1 MMNDP
6 CNARI
11 CCKPVTRG
19 AVAVLA
25 ALCLVATVAS
35 ASAEPRELRFGPP
48 SSEVD
53 FRAYK
58 LGLLPAD
65 GTFASFS
72 GQLSYDP
79 EDHARCQVE
88 LRVNAASVTSDD
100 AATRTIVPGPD
111 FLDVAHFPSLVY
123 TGTCNANGLDGTLD
137 MHGVAHPFALT
148 VTWTRDGVVA
158 EGRLVRAD
166 WGMTALPALGGRT
179 IRIRVSIP
187 LPAGHSTAKN

>member
-1 MMNDP
+1 MMNDRY
-6 CNARI
+6 NARVRRT
-11 CCKPVTRG
+11 PLSLG
-19 AVAVLA
+19 AAAVLA
-25 ALCLVATVAS
+25 ALCVLATVAS
-35 ASAEPRELRFGPP
+35 AWGEPRQLRFGPP

-65 GTFASFS
+65 GAFASFS

-79 EDHARCQVE
+79 EDHARCEVE
-88 LRVNAASVTSDD
+88 LHVNAASVTSDD
-100 AATRTIVPGPD
+100 PTTRAMVPGPD
-111 FLDVAHFPSLVY
+111 FLDVARFPSLAY
-123 TGTCNANGLDGTLD
+123 TGTCNASGLDGTLD
-137 MHGVAHPFALT
+137 MHGVTHPFALT
-148 VTWTRDGVVA
+148 VTWTHDGVVA

-187 LPAGHSTAKN
+187 LPGGHSTAHN

>member
-1 MMNDP
+1 MMNDR
-6 CNARI
+6 CNVRV
-11 CCKPVTRG
+11 CPKRLRRG
-19 AVAVLA
+19 TLAVVG
-25 ALCLVATVAS
+25 ALCLVATAAS

-65 GTFASFS
+65 GTFASFG

-79 EDHARCQVE
+79 EDHAHCQVK
-88 LRVNAASVTSDD
+88 LHVDAASVTSDD
-100 AATRTIVPGPD
+100 ATMRTIAPGPD
-111 FLDVAHFPSLVY
+111 FLDVARFPSLAY
-123 TGTCNANGLDGTLD
+123 TGTCNAGGLDGTLD

-148 VTWTRDGVVA
+148 VTWTHDGVVA

>member
-6 CNARI
+6 CNARVRR
-11 CCKPVTRG
+11 KLSTRG
-19 AVAVLA
+19 AIAVLS
-25 ALCLVATVAS
+25 ALCLVATAPR

-65 GTFASFS
+65 GTFASFG

-79 EDHARCQVE
+79 DDHAHCQVT
-88 LRVNAASVTSDD
+88 LHVDAASVTSDD
-100 AATRTIVPGPD
+100 ATTRTMVPGPD
-111 FLDVAHFPSLVY
+111 FLDVARFPSLSY
-123 TGTCNANGLDGTLD
+123 TGTCNASGLDGTLD
-137 MHGVAHPFALT
+137 MHGVAHAFALT
-148 VTWTRDGVVA
+148 VTWTHDGVVA
-158 EGRLVRAD
+158 EGRLIRAD

-187 LPAGHSTAKN
+187 LPAGHSTAHN

>member
-25 ALCLVATVAS
+25 ALCLVATAPR

-79 EDHARCQVE
+79 DDHARCQVN
-88 LRVNAASVTSDD
+88 LHVDATRVTSED
-100 AATRTIVPGPD
+100 
-111 FLDVAHFPSLVY
+111 
-123 TGTCNANGLDGTLD
+123 
-137 MHGVAHPFALT
+137 
-148 VTWTRDGVVA
+148 
-158 EGRLVRAD
+158 
-166 WGMTALPALGGRT
+166 
-179 IRIRVSIP
+179 
-187 LPAGHSTAKN
+187 

>member
-1 MMNDP
+1 MMNDR
-6 CNARI
+6 CNAHFRR
-11 CCKPVTRG
+11 PLAARG
-19 AVAVLA
+19 AVATLA
-25 ALCLVATVAS
+25 ALCVLATVAG
-35 ASAEPRELRFGPP
+35 ASAEPRQLRFGPP

-58 LGLLPAD
+58 LGVLPAD
-65 GTFASFS
+65 GTFARFS

-88 LRVNAASVTSDD
+88 LHVDAASVASDD
-100 AATRTIVPGPD
+100 ATTRTIVPGPD
-111 FLDVAHFPSLVY
+111 FLDAARFPSLAY
-123 TGTCNANGLDGTLD
+123 TGTCNASGLDGTLD

-148 VTWTRDGVVA
+148 VTWTHDGVVA

>member
-1 MMNDP
+1 MMNDR
-6 CNARI
+6 CNARVR
-11 CCKPVTRG
+11 CRRPARG
-19 AVAVLA
+19 AVAALFV
-25 ALCLVATVAS
+25 LCLVATGAG
-35 ASAEPRELRFGPP
+35 ASAETRELRFGPP
-48 SSEVD
+48 SSGVD

-58 LGLLPAD
+58 LGVLPAD

-79 EDHARCQVE
+79 DDHARCHVK
-88 LRVNAASVTSDD
+88 LHVDAASVTSDD
-100 AATRTIVPGPD
+100 PTTRTMVPGPD
-111 FLDVAHFPSLVY
+111 FLDVTRFPSLAY
-123 TGTCNANGLDGTLD
+123 TGSCNASGLDGTLD
-137 MHGVAHPFALT
+137 MHGVSHPFALS

-187 LPAGHSTAKN
+187 LPAGHSSAHN

>member
-6 CNARI
+6 CNAHVR
-11 CCKPVTRG
+11 CKPPTRG

-25 ALCLVATVAS
+25 ALCLVATHAS

-65 GTFASFS
+65 GTFTSFS
-72 GQLSYDP
+72 GQLTYDP
-79 EDHARCQVE
+79 DDHARCQVA

-100 AATRTIVPGPD
+100 ATTRTMVPGPD
-111 FLDVAHFPSLVY
+111 FLDVARFPSLAY
-123 TGTCNANGLDGTLD
+123 TGTCNASGLD
-137 MHGVAHPFALT
+137 
-148 VTWTRDGVVA
+148 
-158 EGRLVRAD
+158 
-166 WGMTALPALGGRT
+166 
-179 IRIRVSIP
+179 
-187 LPAGHSTAKN
+187 

>member
-1 MMNDP
+1 MMNDR
-6 CNARI
+6 CNVRV
-11 CCKPVTRG
+11 CPKRLTRG
-19 AVAVLA
+19 TLAVVG
-25 ALCLVATVAS
+25 ALCLVATAAS
-35 ASAEPRELRFGPP
+35 ASAEPRQLRFGPP

-58 LGLLPAD
+58 LGVLPAD

-88 LRVNAASVTSDD
+88 LHVDAASVTSDD
-100 AATRTIVPGPD
+100 ATTRTMVPGPD
-111 FLDVAHFPSLVY
+111 FLDVARFPSLAY
-123 TGTCNANGLDGTLD
+123 TGSCNANGLDGTLD
-137 MHGVAHPFALT
+137 MHGVTHPFALT
-148 VTWTRDGVVA
+148 VTWTHDSVVA
-158 EGRLVRAD
+158 EGRLLRGD

-187 LPAGHSTAKN
+187 LPAGHSTAHN